1 MTWTRPVLLALL
13 ATVLPLTFSD
23 GVESAAVQSDDTDT
37 RTTDHQGS
45 GGNIFMSNT
54 DASSYLSRRSKRSP
68 RSVYE
73 SYAERMQRQRAD
85 EQRREY
91 YEEQRNEKENHMEEE
106 RDEQN
111 ERTRERTEQWRRY
124 HYDGV
129 YPSYLSRYRYYY

>member
-13 ATVLPLTFSD
+13 ATVLPLTLSD

-37 RTTDHQGS
+37 GTTDHQGS
-45 GGNIFMSNT
+45 GGNIFMSRT
-54 DASSYLSRRSKRSP
+54 DAASYFSRRSKRSP

-73 SYAERMQRQRAD
+73 SYAERVQRRRA
-85 EQRREY
+85 EEWRREY
-91 YEEQRNEKENHMEEE
+91 YEEQRSERENHMEEE

-111 ERTRERTEQWRRY
+111 ERTRERTDQWRQY

-129 YPSYLSRYRYYY
+129 YPSYRYRYRYHY